1 MSHTVPGTA
10 PMTSTTAP
18 RARLAT
24 RFVALLID
32 LVIVSGLVAAIGLTA
47 AAVTD
52 GRVRISSSVVSA
64 QDCQTVPVPEPLAL
78 PNSVTADV
86 RRCTRSLFGFVYDR
100 QLIVLSNWGEG
111 QASGDPSPAAIPLD
125 KAGQPV
131 HPVYLDILVLP
142 ALALYL
148 LLLEW
153 RRGTTPGKWLV
164 GAEVVSEGG
173 GRPSLLQSAERT
185 LARVIVLVPAMIVEI
200 SGLPEPGS
208 RISLKL
214 ITSSGPESIIVG
226 LLGWVT
232 VAYLIA
238 TIVLAMR
245 GSRPPHD
252 LWAGT
257 DVVCPG
263 SPS

>member
-1 MSHTVPGTA
+1 MLITRRAERRRAEPVQGSVSANTGRVLPGSGQFRNLVRGESRPLPPLAPRCAVVPYRARCFLSRRRPACGRLVRMSHTVPGTA

-100 QLIVLSNWGEG
+100 QLIVLSTRRDSPSIRSTSISWSCRRWRSICCCSNGG
-111 QASGDPSPAAIPLD
+111 AARRPASGWSGRRWCPKAAD
-125 KAGQPV
+125 GRAYCNQRS
-131 HPVYLDILVLP
+131 
-142 ALALYL
+142 AR
-148 LLLEW
+148 W
-153 RRGTTPGKWLV
+153 RG
-164 GAEVVSEGG
+164 
-173 GRPSLLQSAERT
+173 
-185 LARVIVLVPAMIVEI
+185 
-200 SGLPEPGS
+200 
-208 RISLKL
+208 
-214 ITSSGPESIIVG
+214 
-226 LLGWVT
+226 
-232 VAYLIA
+232 
-238 TIVLAMR
+238 
-245 GSRPPHD
+245 
-252 LWAGT
+252 
-257 DVVCPG
+257 
-263 SPS
+263 